1 MKGEIQLTDIQKE
14 LKEFLLSA
22 GASDVG
28 FAEIDDGDFGSC
40 RWGVSVVVKLSDGI
54 IDEIDGAP
62 THTYFSHYRAVNA
75 LIDSLLLRAG
85 MFLEKRGYKYITIAA
100 SQSINKDGWNYC
112 GRYSHKKLAYLSG
125 LGTVGKNSLFL
136 HKEYGARV
144 RLGSLFT
151 DCPLEREV
159 PISENICIGCNLCAD
174 ACPSGAIKGKDWYP
188 GVDRSEIFDPEKCS
202 TFMKKEF
209 KMIGR
214 GAVCGICMKV
224 CPAGKLKR

>member
-40 RWGVSVVVKLSDGI
+40 RWGVSVVVKLSDAI

-85 MFLEKRGYKYITIAA
+85 MFLEKGDTNI
-100 SQSINKDGWNYC
+100 
-112 GRYSHKKLAYLSG
+112 L
-125 LGTVGKNSLFL
+125 
-136 HKEYGARV
+136 
-144 RLGSLFT
+144 
-151 DCPLEREV
+151 PLPLLR
-159 PISENICIGCNLCAD
+159 A
-174 ACPSGAIKGKDWYP
+174 
-188 GVDRSEIFDPEKCS
+188 
-202 TFMKKEF
+202 
-209 KMIGR
+209 
-214 GAVCGICMKV
+214 
-224 CPAGKLKR
+224 